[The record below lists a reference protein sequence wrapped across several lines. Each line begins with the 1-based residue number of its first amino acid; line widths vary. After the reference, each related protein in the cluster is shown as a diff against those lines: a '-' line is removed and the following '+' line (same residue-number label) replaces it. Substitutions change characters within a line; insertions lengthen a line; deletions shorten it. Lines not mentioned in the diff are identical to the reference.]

1 MKVSENKTSFV
12 KFLLED
18 WADETRFLNVISYK
32 KNFVKVESKFFVLQ
46 VENSSVTCSENE
58 ELETEQEEA
67 NTSHQNW
74 DKNVVQFY
82 PLYKLSG
89 ETIIRV
95 LSTTLES
102 VKHISLWR
110 HLMMSF

>member
-1 MKVSENKTSFV
+1 MKDSENKTSLV

-18 WADETRFLNVISYK
+18 WADETSFLNVISYK
-32 KNFVKVESKFFVLQ
+32 KMFVNVESKFFVLQ
-46 VENSSVTCSENE
+46 VENSSVTCSESE

-67 NTSHQNW
+67 DTSHQNW
-74 DKNVVQFY
+74 DKNVVQLY

-95 LSTTLES
+95 LSTALGS
-102 VKHISLWR
+102 VRHISL
-110 HLMMSF
+110 